1 MPTTPVIEIL
11 DDSSL
16 LDDSLIEEII
26 SDNNDNVIHPT
37 EIDESIEISIPY
49 VNDKTAESNSTSL
62 GNSQK
67 ESSLIVTQTAS
78 QRKRILDEILSDD
91 LSISTDDFSLDAIP
105 KQTSGRTRDSQK
117 NDSALYESSQEKASI
132 ASSPNRLIKKSSSER
147 HKKSQ
152 SIDSKDACIK
162 SPTRK
167 INLGVTE
174 SMQTDVLFEDNNF
187 NNIECTQETDLS
199 FSTATADT
207 PTVGFKEITFKH
219 KESTNEGL
227 NSHNFS
233 DSIFE
238 RQRLK
243 QYITNIQDITETE
256 SQELYN
262 KLIHTEKGLFNAVNQ
277 TPRDNF
283 KAREDI
289 IVDFSPSLLSFLDKQ
304 TEILK
309 SILAPA
315 TIQKSIHDELPRIRF
330 FRKCHSFY
338 DLQHDFFFPSNYKIV
353 EENTTILYFDSKE
366 FFVKYKEDKR
376 SLFEKL
382 KEIERD
388 NYEIILVLY
397 DLAKFKRELEKI
409 EETKYRSRVQS
420 QIYDSQQS
428 IQQNKVTTPQSD
440 YGLKKFDVEQ
450 RLRYINREWGLK
462 IHIVNSHNDFVH
474 SLPNLCSI
482 IGKQRMDPAIRYM
495 RYAHLNVKS
504 ASDRKDTLKKTI
516 NEIGKVP
523 DIKASAISDIYSS
536 FQSLL
541 HDFEA
546 GSLKA
551 SSDGNYLMSEAL
563 EKRLHKIFTSTDPNE
578 AVD

>member
-152 SIDSKDACIK
+152 SIDSKDVCIK

-187 NNIECTQETDLS
+187 NNIECTE

-227 NSHNFS
+227 NSHN
-233 DSIFE
+233 
-238 RQRLK
+238 L
-243 QYITNIQDITETE
+243 N
-256 SQELYN
+256 
-262 KLIHTEKGLFNAVNQ
+262 
-277 TPRDNF
+277 
-283 KAREDI
+283 
-289 IVDFSPSLLSFLDKQ
+289 KQ

-551 SSDGNYLMSEAL
+551 SSDGNSEAL